1 MGEWRRDRGIRD
13 VTENL
18 RPAVDSDDAQIELE
32 LDQVRVPTC
41 KYRDKPT
48 RSIEGAWLGSVYT

>member
-1 MGEWRRDRGIRD
+1 MQKKIGEGD

-41 KYRDKPT
+41 M
-48 RSIEGAWLGSVYT
+48 